1 MQKTKTD
8 LKRLANLFIEAGT
21 LKKIARSHR
30 QQFYTDDL
38 SDNIAAHSFRVTL
51 IASCIAEILNADV
64 EKVLI
69 MSLFHDFGE
78 IRSGDQN
85 WVQKRYV
92 KVLDQQIMT
101 DQIGDLISGNRFYNF
116 GIEYEEMES
125 IEAKIVKD
133 ADNLEQLLLEKEY
146 FEKGV
151 KIAGDWMKSP
161 SKITRLNTDIA
172 KELAELIITSPISDW
187 WSHLWTNKR
196 LKD

>member
-1 MQKTKTD
+1 MKKVKTD
-8 LKRLANLFIEAGT
+8 LQRITNLFIEAGT

-30 QQFYTDDL
+30 QQFYSDDL
-38 SDNIAAHSFRVTL
+38 SDNIASHSFRVTM
-51 IASCIAEILNADV
+51 IALCIAEIFKADV

-92 KVLDQQIMT
+92 KVLDGQIIS
-101 DQIGDLISGNRFYNF
+101 DQLGGLIPGNRFYNF
-116 GIEYEEMES
+116 GQEYEELKS
-125 IEAKIVKD
+125 LEAKIVKD

-146 FEKGV
+146 FEKGI
-151 KIAGDWMKSP
+151 KIAGDWMNSP

-172 KELAELIITSPISDW
+172 KELAELIISTPISEW
-187 WSHLWTNKR
+187 WSNLWTNKR
-196 LKD
+196 IKD